1 MEVNQAINQRRT
13 LKVMADEH
21 QPLDIC
27 LDQQAAFR
35 PVLDELLELAAQ
47 APFHYTCHRSHQRG
61 DLQGLLPWRFYVLE
75 ASDCRQLLTH
85 LQEQGVDGGKIMGML
100 AAAKA
105 MVQVTWLPEPMTT
118 GVAEDLTQLCCLYEP
133 SLKNM
138 EHIAAGSAAIQN
150 MLLAATAKGLAN
162 YWSTGGVLRDAET
175 FEYLN
180 IPEQELLLGS
190 IFLFDGESELTQ
202 NHEVTLKAGALKEQR
217 GEVKSW
223 STYIKLSQ

>member
-21 QPLDIC
+21 QPLAMD
-27 LDQQAAFR
+27 LAQEAVFR
-35 PVLDELLELAAQ
+35 PVLDELLGLAAQ
-47 APFHYTCHRSHQRG
+47 APFHYTCHRAHQEG
-61 DLQGLLPWRFYVLE
+61 ELQGLLPWRFYVLE
-75 ASDCRQLLTH
+75 ASDCRQLLSH
-85 LQEQGVDGGKIMGML
+85 LQEQGIDGGKIMGML
-100 AAAKA
+100 AAAKSLI
-105 MVQVTWLPEPMTT
+105 QVTWLPEPMAGDTKNDTT
-118 GVAEDLTQLCCLYEP
+118 DLGCLYEP

-150 MLLAATAKGLAN
+150 LLLAATAKGLAN
-162 YWSTGGVLRDAET
+162 YWSSGGVLRDAET

-217 GEVKSW
+217 GELASWAKYVKF
-223 STYIKLSQ
+223 